1 MAENVPPPP
10 RGPSPTAGISP
21 PSLETWKIET
31 KSRGIGRNRRRGGGL
46 LRVFYLCRINQN
58 GNFPIFG
65 GCRGDFGGIL
75 GGFGDSKMAPTP
87 PPPQGKFRIKMAPNE
102 RGVLPLPHRERGGSG
117 NSGEWFSS
125 KLEFGGFFS
134 SELGIWGF
142 SLKCEFWWG
151 FSAKFEFW
159 GFLFPQNLKFG
170 IFFLKA

>member
-87 PPPQGKFRIKMAPNE
+87 PPP
-102 RGVLPLPHRERGGSG
+102 RGNSASKWRRTRGGSCPSPTG
-117 NSGEWFSS
+117 N
-125 KLEFGGFFS
+125 GGVQGI
-134 SELGIWGF
+134 LGNG
-142 SLKCEFWWG
+142 
-151 FSAKFEFW
+151 
-159 GFLFPQNLKFG
+159 FPQNLNLGDFFPQNLEFG
-170 IFFLKA
+170 VFH

>member
-87 PPPQGKFRIKMAPNE
+87 PPPGEIPHQNGAEREGGPAPPPP
-102 RGVLPLPHRERGGSG
+102 GT
-117 NSGEWFSS
+117 
-125 KLEFGGFFS
+125 GGFR
-134 SELGIWGF
+134 
-142 SLKCEFWWG
+142 
-151 FSAKFEFW
+151 EFW
-159 GFLFPQNLKFG
+159 GMV
-170 IFFLKA
+170 FLKT